1 MQEAT
6 LPIMERVKS
15 YEDACAI
22 AGITPLTLEQF
33 TFLPEDQQKAMYGLH
48 KVITVIDALNEGW
61 KPNWNDS
68 SEFKYYPWFYLRDQ
82 AGDVP
87 GSGFSFVGCDDGNAG
102 STVGSRLCLDTS
114 EKAEYVA
121 EIMLQEYKDFMKK

>member
-1 MQEAT
+1 MST
-6 LPIMERVKS
+6 ISIIDRVKS

-22 AGITPLTLEQF
+22 AGITPITLEQF
-33 TFLPEDQQKAMYGLH
+33 SFLPEDQQKAMFGLH
-48 KVITVIDALNEGW
+48 KITTVINTLNGGW
-61 KPNWNDS
+61 KPDWNNS
-68 SEFKYYPWFYLRDQ
+68 NEWKYYPWFLMRDQ
-82 AGDVP
+82 AGETP
-87 GSGFSFVGCDDGNAG
+87 GSGFSSYGCDYDCTC